1 MCDEAVRMVNLARR
15 CGTLRLR
22 NAGFSDYPFITA
34 SLFKLVIK
42 SSDQAFGSIIPA
54 AAKVSAQN
62 MAGSQLAGLDIGWT
76 DLAFPDPRLVGGE
89 FAGITVEI
97 KRRQLN
103 QFLSLLFVGFG
114 GEPTLVKP
122 NRTINMQSAARMN
135 SPKIAHQCRA
145 PVPSG

>member
-1 MCDEAVRMVNLARR
+1 MEWEAKNAESIRGAGLRGQRGQAVCDEAVRMVNLARR

-62 MAGSQLAGLDIGWT
+62 MAGSQLAGLDIG
-76 DLAFPDPRLVGGE
+76 
-89 FAGITVEI
+89 
-97 KRRQLN
+97 
-103 QFLSLLFVGFG
+103 
-114 GEPTLVKP
+114 
-122 NRTINMQSAARMN
+122 
-135 SPKIAHQCRA
+135 
-145 PVPSG
+145 